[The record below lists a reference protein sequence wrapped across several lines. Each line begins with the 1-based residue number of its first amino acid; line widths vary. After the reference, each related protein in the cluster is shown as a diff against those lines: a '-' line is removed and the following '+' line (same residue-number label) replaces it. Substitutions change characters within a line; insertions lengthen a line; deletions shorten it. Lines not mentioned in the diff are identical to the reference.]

1 MSRRSRAALL
11 QEMSG
16 TMQTFMARAVL
27 YQAAVAK
34 SIGLNASDL
43 QCIGL
48 LMSQGPATAGELAE
62 RTGLTAGGAVTG
74 MIDRLERAGLVQRS
88 RDETDR
94 RRVVVTANAE
104 LLRERVGPVYTRVAK
119 RWTDYLSALDDD
131 QIAFAN
137 ELFSM
142 AAEINLEE
150 TRQLQQSP
158 SR

>member
-1 MSRRSRAALL
+1 MGTTMSRRSRAALL

-62 RTGLTAGGAVTG
+62 RT
-74 MIDRLERAGLVQRS
+74 
-88 RDETDR
+88 
-94 RRVVVTANAE
+94 
-104 LLRERVGPVYTRVAK
+104 
-119 RWTDYLSALDDD
+119 
-131 QIAFAN
+131 
-137 ELFSM
+137 
-142 AAEINLEE
+142 
-150 TRQLQQSP
+150 
-158 SR
+158 